1 MSESISHYSK
11 SSNSSRSI
19 DCGSPPL
26 SRTPACIL
34 FTNDDDVK
42 TECIVKK
49 VGKFS
54 PMIRIIGSHQMD
66 FTAADAIALARI
78 LSIFAVESGYRDGD
92 ELAQVAEVWQQ
103 LAVQCGWIDP
113 EIDDGK

>member
-11 SSNSSRSI
+11 SANSSRSM
-19 DCGSPPL
+19 DYGSPPL
-26 SRTPACIL
+26 SRIHAYIP
-34 FTNDDDVK
+34 FTNDDDVE

-54 PMIRIIGSHQMD
+54 TMVRIIGSHQMD
-66 FTAADAIALARI
+66 FTAADAMAMARI
-78 LSIFAVESGYRDGD
+78 LSIFAVECGYRDGD
-92 ELAQVAEVWQQ
+92 GLAQVAEIWRQ